1 MTASVRR
8 ALRLEHRL
16 TQPNASL
23 RDLEAAVALATEHQV
38 ASLTVNPWLVK
49 AAKRQ
54 LGRSRVTLGTVV
66 GFPSGSQ
73 ILSVKA
79 FEASKALEQGAAQI
93 DFVLNGGALASGDEE
108 AVFNDMLAVIDMAH
122 SALAAAGVILESAP
136 QSDELIRRACRLAE
150 RAGADYVVTSTGN
163 ATVRS
168 TIARTRLVRDSVGP
182 RIGVKASG
190 RFRTV
195 DQLAEATNAGASR
208 VSALLTSALARL
220 AAEATP
226 AAAAAR

>member
-23 RDLEAAVALATEHQV
+23 HDLEAAVALATEHEV
-38 ASLTVNPWLVK
+38 AALTVNPWLVK
-49 AAKRQ
+49 AAKRH

-66 GFPSGSQ
+66 GYPSGSQ

-79 FEASKALEQGAAQI
+79 FEASKALEQGATQI

-108 AVFNDMLAVIDMAH
+108 TVFNDMLAVVDMAH
-122 SALAAAGVILESAP
+122 SALAAAGVILEAAP
-136 QSDELIRRACRLAE
+136 QADELVRRACRLAE
-150 RAGADYVVTSTGN
+150 RAGADYVVTSAGN
-163 ATVRS
+163 ATVRG
-168 TIARTRLVRDSVGP
+168 TVARTRLVRDSVGP

-190 RFRTV
+190 RFRTLE
-195 DQLAEATNAGASR
+195 QLTEATNAGASR
-208 VSALLTSALARL
+208 VSAMLTVTLARL
-220 AAEATP
+220 AAEAVPVP
-226 AAAAAR
+226 AAAG

>member
-23 RDLEAAVALATEHQV
+23 RDLEAAVALATEYEV
-38 ASLTVNPWLVK
+38 ASLTVNPWLVR
-49 AAKRQ
+49 AAKRH

-66 GFPSGSQ
+66 GFPAGSQ

-79 FEASKALEQGAAQI
+79 FEASKALEQGATQI
-93 DFVLNGGALASGDEE
+93 DFVLNGGALASGDDET
-108 AVFNDMLAVIDMAH
+108 VFNDMLAVVDMAH
-122 SALAAAGVILESAP
+122 SALAAAGVILEAAP
-136 QSDELIRRACRLAE
+136 QSDELVRRACRLAE
-150 RAGADYVVTSTGN
+150 RAGADYVVTSAGN
-163 ATVRS
+163 ATVRG
-168 TIARTRLVRDSVGP
+168 TVARTRLVRDSVGP

-190 RFRTV
+190 RFRTLE
-195 DQLAEATNAGASR
+195 QLSDATSAGASR
-208 VSALLTSALARL
+208 VSALLTATLARL

-226 AAAAAR
+226 VPAAAR